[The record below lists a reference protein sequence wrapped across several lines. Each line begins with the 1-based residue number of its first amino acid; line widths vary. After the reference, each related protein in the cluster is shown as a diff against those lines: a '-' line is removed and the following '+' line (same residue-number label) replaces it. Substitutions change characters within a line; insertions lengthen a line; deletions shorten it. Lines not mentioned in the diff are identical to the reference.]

1 MQAKTPVKCLAIS
14 RRDFQKLLEE
24 EPEIAVAMLP
34 KLANRIDSP
43 H

>member
-1 MQAKTPVKCLAIS
+1 M
-14 RRDFQKLLEE
+14 DFSKLLRE

-34 KLANRIDSP
+34 KLAQRIDAP

>member
-1 MQAKTPVKCLAIS
+1 M
-14 RRDFQKLLEE
+14 DFQKLLKE

-34 KLANRIDSP
+34 KLAQRIDAP